1 MVRGGWW
8 WREAEDEP
16 ADEPADEEA
25 ALRYELGFLIIIVR
39 FLELARR
46 TGSGR
51 DISLEGVMT
60 AVGESVFWPGA
71 MD

>member
-1 MVRGGWW
+1 MEGDTVRRGWWW

-16 ADEPADEEA
+16 ADEED
-25 ALRYELGFLIIIVR
+25 ALRYEFGCLIIVVKL
-39 FLELARR
+39 LELARR

-51 DISLEGVMT
+51 DIGLEGVMI
-60 AVGESVFWPGA
+60 AVVFWPGA